1 MAGSSKI
8 AIYGAIAANTAI
20 AVSKFAAAFFTGSA
34 AMLSEGIHSLVD
46 TGNGVLLLVGI
57 RLSKK
62 PPDSTHPFGH
72 GNEIF
77 FWSFVVAILIFA
89 LGGGIA
95 FYEGVQHVLQPRQ
108 LENVQWNYVVL
119 ILAMIFEGSA
129 LRVALKQ
136 FEVSRKG
143 RSFIRALKDSKDSTT
158 IAVVVEDSA
167 ALVGLVIAL
176 LSVFLGQITGWAYF
190 DGIGSVL
197 IGVLL
202 VSVAYFFAVEC
213 KALLIGEGLGTAN
226 IEKIQAILEEDPRV
240 FSHRRP
246 LSLYFGPDEVLVNLD
261 VHFVDGLSSDQIE
274 ETVDQIEA
282 HIKKAVPKVNRIYI
296 EAETI
301 SRKKQGAGQ

>member
-8 AIYGAIAANTAI
+8 AIYGAIAANSAI

-46 TGNGVLLLVGI
+46 TGNGVLLLFGI

-72 GNEIF
+72 GNEVF
-77 FWSFVVAILIFA
+77 FWSFVVAILVFA

-95 FYEGVQHVLQPRQ
+95 LYEGVQHILQPRP
-108 LENVQWNYVVL
+108 LENVHWNYVVL
-119 ILAMIFEGSA
+119 VLAMVFEGSA

-136 FEVSRKG
+136 FRTTRRN
-143 RSFIRALKDSKDSTT
+143 RSFFRALKESKDSTT

-167 ALVGLVIAL
+167 ALVGLSIAL
-176 LSVFLGQITGWAYF
+176 LSVFLGQVTGWIYF

-197 IGVLL
+197 IGLLL
-202 VSVAYFFAVEC
+202 VCVSFFFAAEC
-213 KALLIGEGLGTAN
+213 KALLIGEGLGSAN
-226 IEKIQAILEEDPRV
+226 IEIIQAILEADPRV
-240 FSHRRP
+240 TSHHRP

-261 VHFVDGLSSDQIE
+261 VHFIDGLSSDQIE
-274 ETVDQIEA
+274 ETIDRIEA
-282 HIKKAVPKVNRIYI
+282 RIKTAVPKVNRIYI
-296 EAETI
+296 EAERI
-301 SRKKQGAGQ
+301 SRKNPGSQE

>member
-46 TGNGVLLLVGI
+46 TGNGVLLLFGI
-57 RLSKK
+57 RLSQK

-95 FYEGVQHVLQPRQ
+95 LYEGVQHILQPRQ
-108 LENVQWNYVVL
+108 LENVHWNYVVL
-119 ILAMIFEGSA
+119 VLAMIFEGSA

-274 ETVDQIEA
+274 ETVDRIEA

-301 SRKKQGAGQ
+301 SRKKTGAGQ